1 MSNYIPHETITCDDR
16 NQPWIDEK
24 IKKFILH
31 KNRDFNAYSQD
42 KNNTDLFWKFHSRL
56 SIKPLDSKTIPK
68 TYWSILKAFL
78 NNNMI
83 PCIPPLLHNGKFFM
97 HFKEK
102 AELNDFFARQCSVV
116 NNNSKLPSFP
126 NKKRASHFQQL
137 SFQHMI
143 S

>member
-1 MSNYIPHETITCDDR
+1 
-16 NQPWIDEK
+16 
-24 IKKFILH
+24 
-31 KNRDFNAYSQD
+31 
-42 KNNTDLFWKFHSRL
+42 
-56 SIKPLDSKTIPK
+56 
-68 TYWSILKAFL
+68 
-78 NNNMI
+78 MI

>member
-24 IKKFILH
+24 IKFILH

-42 KNNTDLFWKFHSRL
+42 KNNTDLFQKFHSRL
-56 SIKPLDSKTIPK
+56 SVKPLDSKTIPR
-68 TYWSILKAFL
+68 TYSSILKVFL

-102 AELNDFFARQCSVV
+102 AELNDFFARQFSLA
-116 NNNSKLPSFP
+116 NNNSKLPSFL

-137 SFQHMI
+137 IFQHMI